1 MKFTPTRS
9 ARLRAGFA
17 AAVSL
22 AAMMVSAGPAA
33 ADEKQDIAA
42 IRAEMDAMRAD
53 YDARMR
59 ALEARLEK
67 AEASAA
73 AAKVKAANAGAA
85 SAPVIAAAPAPQ
97 TASPRP
103 PVSASAYN
111 PGIAVVLNGTYA
123 AFENEPDAAAIP
135 GFQLGEEAGLDSR
148 GFSLGESEI
157 ALNAN
162 IDHRL
167 YGNLIFALTDDGEI
181 EVEEAYIQTTSLPGG
196 FTLRGGKFYSGV
208 GYLNEKHNHAWEFI
222 DAPLPYRVFLGNQL
236 GDAGVQVR
244 WIAPT
249 DFFLE
254 AGGEALRGDSLPAG
268 GAANKGAGA
277 YSAFIQTGGDIGF
290 SSSWLAK
297 LSYLHSEADELDID
311 GDIFN
316 GDDETAIASLVYKW
330 APDGNSTVRNLI
342 LNGEFFFNN
351 HSGEFNGT
359 PIDLDRTGW
368 YAQGVYQFRKGWR
381 FGVRYARLSSDRVP
395 VPLIGSALDDRGRS
409 PDAISTMLEFDTSE
423 FSRFRLMYTYDDTD
437 LASNNELLLRYT
449 VTYGPHGAHRF

>member
-1 MKFTPTRS
+1 MKFTSTRS
-9 ARLRAGFA
+9 ASSCAGVA
-17 AAVSL
+17 AAISL
-22 AAMMVSAGPAA
+22 AAMLAAAGPAA
-33 ADEKQDIAA
+33 ADEAQDIAA
-42 IRAEMDAMRAD
+42 IRAEMEAMRAD
-53 YDARMR
+53 YDARMN

-67 AEASAA
+67 AEEAASAA
-73 AAKVKAANAGAA
+73 EVKAANAGAA
-85 SAPVIAAAPAPQ
+85 PAPVVAAAPPPQ
-97 TASPRP
+97 PASPRP

-123 AFENEPDAAAIP
+123 AFENDPEAAMIP

-167 YGNLIFALTDDGEI
+167 YGNLIFALTDGGEV

-196 FTLRGGKFYSGV
+196 FTLRGGKFYSGI

-222 DAPLPYRVFLGNQL
+222 DAPLPYRVFLGGQL
-236 GDAGVQVR
+236 GDAGVEAR

-254 AGGEALRGDSLPAG
+254 AGGEVLRGDSLPAG

-277 YSAFIQTGGDIGF
+277 YAAFVQTGGDIGF

-311 GDIFN
+311 GDIFT

-330 APDGNSTVRNLI
+330 APDGNPTVRNLI

-368 YAQGVYQFRKGWR
+368 YAQGVYQFRKNWR
-381 FGVRYARLSSDRVP
+381 FGVRYARLASDGVP
-395 VPLIGSALDDRGRS
+395 AALIGSVLDDRGRS